1 MNQISIL
8 GCGWLGFPLAQSL
21 LQSNFLV
28 KGSTTAPDKIEIFIN
43 VGIDPFLISVKEDII
58 EGNFDEFLL
67 NSTILIINIPPKLRG
82 NQSENFILKI
92 KNCIPFIEK
101 SSVKKVI
108 FVSSSSV
115 YADDNAIVS
124 QFTNP
129 NPDSESGRQLLQVEN
144 LLQSNL
150 NFKTTIVRFGGL
162 IGNDRHP
169 IKMLSGKIHIA
180 NPEAPVNLIHQN
192 DCIAIIKKIIQT
204 DAFGKT
210 YNAVSPF
217 HPSRKTYYTQKAID
231 LNIPLPEFETSKPS
245 VGKTIMSDYLCVDL
259 NFNFKNDL

>member
-1 MNQISIL
+1 MSHT
-8 GCGWLGFPLAQSL
+8 AQ
-21 LQSNFLV
+21 
-28 KGSTTAPDKIEIFIN
+28 
-43 VGIDPFLISVKEDII
+43 
-58 EGNFDEFLL
+58 FLL
-67 NSTILIINIPPKLRG
+67 LYSTILIINIPPKLRG
-82 NQSENFILKI
+82 SQTENFVLKI

-101 SSVKKVI
+101 SSVKKVV

-129 NPDSESGRQLLQVEN
+129 NPDSESGKQLLQVEN

-169 IKMLSGKIHIA
+169 IKMLSGKINIA

-210 YNAVSPF
+210 
-217 HPSRKTYYTQKAID
+217 
-231 LNIPLPEFETSKPS
+231 
-245 VGKTIMSDYLCVDL
+245 
-259 NFNFKNDL
+259 